1 MPKNRTK
8 NSPRPVVEEPYIK
21 DFLDMVAPSVIDF
34 KVDHYLCGNT
44 CRCVWALREY
54 PTSTDEQA
62 ILRHLG
68 EMDGVTI
75 RIYTRQVTP
84 SEERRIIHNAA
95 NKHRM
100 SRSSTEDLQ
109 QTVTAE
115 ANLQDVVTL
124 VSSMHRNRE
133 PLLHCAVFLELTAPD
148 YDALKLLQTDVL
160 TELVRSKLNVDRL
173 MLRQQEGFISVM
185 PAGRNA
191 FGAQFE
197 RVLPASSVANL
208 YPFNYSGKTDPHGFY
223 IGKDKYGANILVDF
237 DKRDDDKTSA
247 NILILGNSGQGKSYL
262 LKLLLLNFLEAGK
275 SVISLDVEHE
285 QKDMCETVG
294 GCFMDLMGGV
304 YRINPLEPKC
314 WDDGSGPEDR
324 DAPEAF
330 RKSTRLSQH
339 ISFLKDFF
347 RAYKDFSDRHI
358 DAIEI
363 MVGKL
368 YAKWGISDSTNFA
381 GLKPQDYHANRT
393 RNLQRNEQWRR
404 LVDYLYG
411 RNIELQTFGS
421 IETRGIRPLREGDLT
436 FSEEIILSGHGL
448 NFQFDFTSDEAQR
461 EVLGPAADCLEPGGW
476 LDILC
481 NYDAARQ
488 EADATLSLTLH
499 RQDGVVQKLF
509 TYPLGKE
516 ERALLRK
523 QMEADYLGRTGKT
536 LNDYYAQ
543 LDMEREAPPELTAG
557 TKRLPVDAVSFTD
570 EITECDGKLNFYIPI
585 NFDPDAVFGTNVASA
600 FNDDW
605 LNVYANFGWKTGRI
619 DSALT
624 VCLVCSDG
632 HEFEFFYPL
641 TSAEQV
647 QLWNQMDA
655 YCHQQNGQ
663 SLGETRTALLRE
675 QAEEGLEIRL

>member
-1 MPKNRTK
+1 MTRYFAQNTPRAGLEHMMMSVPGFQKRGGGMMILSRFCYKPEDVDCRYCLHYRRRSCQVRTC
-8 NSPRPVVEEPYIK
+8 PYIAERLK
-21 DFLDMVAPSVIDF
+21 SGAIEYLD
-34 KVDHYLCGNT
+34 
-44 CRCVWALREY
+44 
-54 PTSTDEQA
+54 
-62 ILRHLG
+62 
-68 EMDGVTI
+68 
-75 RIYTRQVTP
+75 
-84 SEERRIIHNAA
+84 
-95 NKHRM
+95 
-100 SRSSTEDLQ
+100 
-109 QTVTAE
+109 
-115 ANLQDVVTL
+115 
-124 VSSMHRNRE
+124 
-133 PLLHCAVFLELTAPD
+133 
-148 YDALKLLQTDVL
+148 
-160 TELVRSKLNVDRL
+160 
-173 MLRQQEGFISVM
+173 
-185 PAGRNA
+185 
-191 FGAQFE
+191 
-197 RVLPASSVANL
+197 
-208 YPFNYSGKTDPHGFY
+208 
-223 IGKDKYGANILVDF
+223 
-237 DKRDDDKTSA
+237 
-247 NILILGNSGQGKSYL
+247 LILEYFGHIPH
-262 LKLLLLNFLEAGK
+262 AGLHK
-275 SVISLDVEHE
+275 RIQAVEHWSGPD
-285 QKDMCETVG
+285 QAVLHTVSVHLRSR
-294 GCFMDLMGGV
+294 FADRV
-304 YRINPLEPKC
+304 
-314 WDDGSGPEDR
+314 WDD
-324 DAPEAF
+324 APP
-330 RKSTRLSQH
+330 
-339 ISFLKDFF
+339 
-347 RAYKDFSDRHI
+347 
-358 DAIEI
+358 
-363 MVGKL
+363 G
-368 YAKWGISDSTNFA
+368 
-381 GLKPQDYHANRT
+381 YHANRT

-448 NFQFDFTSDEAQR
+448 SFQFDFTSDEAQR